1 MLYNLYTYVHGNWDM
16 CFWTLMSVLVA
27 VVMVVMLLGHIFNQR
42 KRQKDFEKRME
53 NSQEES

>member
-1 MLYNLYTYVHGNWDM
+1 MLYNLYTYAHENLDM